1 MVLKIKINDNDEFK
15 TYSIGEVAI
24 CNESS
29 QPFITV
35 TFDSY
40 FEIVE
45 TI

>member
-1 MVLKIKINDNDEFK
+1 MVLKIKINSNDEFK
-15 TYSIGEVAI
+15 TYSIDEVAI
-24 CNESS
+24 CNETGQS
-29 QPFITV
+29 FMTV